1 MSAYECLQ
9 RAFARAAEAGI
20 LVQVEQEVLRQL
32 RVPEGGGVDL
42 QQLLSAAF
50 GEGQLDTTAADY
62 LANVVDGVLA
72 AEDLIKE
79 RSRRLQMQALVQ
91 FRLAKRFAHPE
102 NANVDGRAIMRSFLT
117 FDWGGK
123 VRGETLNY
131 SHARQTARNELA
143 SSVDEFLAKQNS
155 KDFEPGS
162 VFSNDVIDEVFG
174 QPSGNPDAARLAKSF
189 AEMFEAGR
197 QRLNAAGAW
206 VAKLDRFW
214 PQSSDAALMDA
225 VGKAEW
231 IRFMQ
236 EDINIDW
243 DALARVTTPE
253 GERTRLLNRSEFLS
267 NYYDDVVD
275 NRNTIAPI
283 TGKPMMGQERMPKSF
298 VESIGTARYLH
309 FADADSWRR
318 YHERFGASQDVPA
331 VVHSWID
338 KTAKQI
344 SALELFGPDPDSTVN
359 ALLWNMKKHD
369 LARAKALPPGRKRTD
384 ALKQAQGGE
393 AGAQFRN
400 MWADMRGTATVSERA
415 SLGTLGSNVRQ
426 YGTGAL
432 LGSAIFLALTDSV
445 PMMFAAKLAGIPA
458 ARVFMKQITGF
469 AGGIFSFADRQEAL
483 RRGWTSE
490 IAHAAV
496 LDMARWN
503 NEVHGSKWARGFSEF
518 VMRKSGLITWTEVA
532 RTVASTEFAF
542 NITKNLATDWNA
554 LPTQFKTML
563 DRHGLTRADWKLAQ
577 RVGPSTMDN
586 GAELLTPADF
596 MRDIPT
602 GADMLDIKYRARR
615 DTANRFQQMVS
626 AETMRAVPTPDER
639 VRAILT
645 AGTKPGSVTGEV
657 VRSAAFLKTFPM
669 TIATMQLLSLVSDTR
684 LFGSVP
690 SRIAHGAAFTVLM
703 TLFAA
708 GGITLRD
715 MAKGKTPPSWDPA
728 SEEGQRFWFN
738 ALSQSGTFAWMG
750 DAVLSGAE
758 KGYVGLFE
766 YAAGPLMSAA
776 AHLAGGV
783 ASAVQS
789 DEPVATVLDKEW
801 RVLSQFAPGR
811 SLWWASLGYER
822 LVLDQITR
830 VLAKDPD
837 KIFDKRRRRAEDLG
851 QRFLWEPG
859 ELTP

>member
-1 MSAYECLQ
+1 MTAYDCLQ
-9 RAFARAAEAGI
+9 RAFARATEAGI
-20 LVQVEQEVLRQL
+20 LIQVEQEILRQL
-32 RVPEGGGVDL
+32 RVPEGGGVNL
-42 QQLLSAAF
+42 QQLLGAAF
-50 GEGQLDTTAADY
+50 GGAPLDQTTADY
-62 LANVVDGVLA
+62 LTDVVEGVLA

-79 RSRRLQMQALVQ
+79 RSRRLQLQALTQ
-91 FRLAKRFAHPE
+91 IRLARRFRVLE
-102 NANVDGRAIMRSFLT
+102 NTKVDGRVIMRSFLT

-131 SHARQTARNELA
+131 SHARQTARN
-143 SSVDEFLAKQNS
+143 DLAKHVAEMIARQGN
-155 KDFEPGS
+155 KEFEPGS
-162 VFSNDVIDEVFG
+162 VFSNDVVDEIFG
-174 QPSGNPDAARLAKSF
+174 QSSGNPDAALMARAFES
-189 AEMFEAGR
+189 MFEAAR

-206 VAKLDRFW
+206 VAKLDRYW

-225 VGKAEW
+225 VGKDEW
-231 IRFMQ
+231 IRFML
-236 EDINIDW
+236 EDIDIDW

-253 GERTRLLNRSEFLS
+253 GERTRLLNREEFLS

-318 YHERFGASQDVPA
+318 YHERFGSAQDVPT
-331 VVHSWID
+331 VIHSWID

-344 SALELFGPDPDSTVN
+344 AALEMFGPDPDSTVN
-359 ALLWNMKKHD
+359 ALLWRMKQHD
-369 LARAKALPPGRKRTD
+369 LVRAKQLPPGRKRRD
-384 ALKQAQGGE
+384 ALKQAQSGE

-415 SLGTLGSNVRQ
+415 SRGTLGSNIRQ

-432 LGSAIFLALTDSV
+432 LGSAIFLALTDLV
-445 PMMFAAKLAGIPA
+445 PMAFAARIAGIPA
-458 ARVFMKQITGF
+458 ANVFLKQITGF
-469 AGGIFSFADRQEAL
+469 AGGIFSFKDRQEAL

-490 IAHAAV
+490 IGHAAV

-518 VMRKSGLITWTEVA
+518 ILRKSGMITHTEVA
-532 RTVASTEFAF
+532 RAVYSTEFAGK
-542 NITKNLATDWNA
+542 ITQELGTDWNA
-554 LPTQFKTML
+554 LPKQFKTML
-563 DRHGLTRADWKLAQ
+563 ERHGLTRADWKLAQ
-577 RVGPSTMDN
+577 KVGPSTMDN
-586 GAELLTPADF
+586 GAEFLTPADF
-596 MRDIPT
+596 MRDVPA

-615 DTANRFQQMVS
+615 ETANKFQQMVS

-645 AGTKPGSVTGEV
+645 AGTKPGTFTGEA
-657 VRSAAFLKTFPM
+657 VRSVAFLKTFPM
-669 TIATMQLLSLVSDTR
+669 TIATIQLLSLVSDER
-684 LFGSVP
+684 LFGGVP
-690 SRIAHGAAFTVLM
+690 SRIAHGAAFAVLM

-715 MAKGKTPPSWDPA
+715 MSRGKTPPSWDP
-728 SEEGQRFWFN
+728 STEEGRRFWFN
-738 ALSQSGTFAWMG
+738 ALTQSGTFAWMG
-750 DAVLSGAE
+750 DAVLSSTE
-758 KGYVGLFE
+758 RGYVGTME
-766 YAAGPLMSAA
+766 YLAGPLATAA
-776 AHLAGGV
+776 LRIADGV
-783 ASAVQS
+783 VTGAES
-789 DEPVATVLDKEW
+789 DDPVETVLDKEW
-801 RVLSQFAPGR
+801 RVLQQFAPGR
-811 SLWWASLGYER
+811 TLWWATLGYER
-822 LVLDQITR
+822 LVLDQITK

-851 QRFLWEPG
+851 QRFIWEPG